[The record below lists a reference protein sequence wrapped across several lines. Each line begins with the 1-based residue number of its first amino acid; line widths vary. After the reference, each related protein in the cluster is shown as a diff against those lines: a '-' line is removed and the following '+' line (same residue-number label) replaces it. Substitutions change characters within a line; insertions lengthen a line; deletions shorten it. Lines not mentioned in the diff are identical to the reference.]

1 MSTQIDEMTHA
12 DMDVNSSAD
21 NRTAANDA
29 PVLSVQNMTVEF
41 VNKRKTATVLEHV
54 SFDLYAGETL
64 CLVGESGCGKSMTA
78 LAIMGLIP
86 DLGRLREGSITL
98 HGKNLADFSHAEMR
112 RVRGNQLS
120 MIFQEPMTALNPV
133 YTVGDQICEPLRLH
147 QKLNAKEAKEKAID
161 ILRSVDIP
169 LPERRFSEYPHQLS
183 GGMRQRAMIA
193 IALACD
199 PDVLI
204 ADEPTTALDVTVQAQ
219 IFDLLREQQKQRGTA
234 LLMITH
240 DMGAVSEMADRVV
253 VMYGGRAV
261 EDGTTE
267 EILNQPKHPYTQG
280 LIACLP
286 ELDPAPTLERPD
298 LPEIPGIVPSVWD
311 RTAGCPF
318 ADRCYAVMPKCTETF
333 PPYFQTGAKQR
344 TACWLYEETT

>member
-1 MSTQIDEMTHA
+1 MTTTQDKAREAAPALTVA
-12 DMDVNSSAD
+12 D
-21 NRTAANDA
+21 
-29 PVLSVQNMTVEF
+29 LTVAF
-41 VNKRKTATVLEHV
+41 VAGRKTATVLEKV
-54 SFDLYAGETL
+54 SFDVYPGETL

-86 DLGRLREGSITL
+86 DLGRCREGSVRL
-98 HGKNLADFSHAEMR
+98 HGQNLLALNPAQMR
-112 RVRGNQLS
+112 KVRGNQLS

-133 YTVGDQICEPLRLH
+133 YTVGNQICEPLRLH
-147 QKLNAKEAKEKAID
+147 QGLSAAQAREKAID
-161 ILRSVDIP
+161 ILRSVEIP
-169 LPERRFSEYPHQLS
+169 VPERRIDEYPHQLS
-183 GGMRQRAMIA
+183 GGMRQRVMIA
-193 IALACD
+193 IALACN

-234 LLMITH
+234 IIMITH

-261 EDGTTE
+261 EVGTTQ
-267 EILNQPKHPYTQG
+267 EILSSPAHPYTQG

-286 ELDPAPTLERPD
+286 ELDPAPTEDRPD

-311 RTAGCPF
+311 RGEGCPF
-318 ADRCYAVMPKCTETF
+318 ADRCHAVMPICREAF
-333 PPYFQTGAKQR
+333 PPFFQTGTTQR
-344 TACWLYEETT
+344 TACWLYEDKA